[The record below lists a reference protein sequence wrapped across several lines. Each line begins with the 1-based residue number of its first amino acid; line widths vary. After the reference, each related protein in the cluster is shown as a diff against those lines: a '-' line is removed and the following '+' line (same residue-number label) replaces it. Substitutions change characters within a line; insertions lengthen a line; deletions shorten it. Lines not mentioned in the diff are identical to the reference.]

1 MSSQNWVSLLTP
13 DTIQGSGP
21 GATLNTATTA
31 TLSPVLGSTA
41 DVAQVNAPGFYQGWA
56 TGDLF
61 RVLARGYLTTTGT
74 STTVTFLLAARVGNA
89 GTTYVTLATTAG
101 VATGTGALTGLP
113 WQIDGMIR
121 CTNVATSGNTVSSQF
136 TMWLQNSASP
146 AVATAN
152 CVMISAPNASGETA
166 AAVDTTQI
174 QGLSLRGT
182 LAGANATVVCTQW
195 LVEALC

>member
-1 MSSQNWVSLLTP
+1 VSSQNWVSLLTP

-121 CTNVATSGNTVSSQF
+121 HLREHRELAVHYVAAE
-136 TMWLQNSASP
+136 LR
-146 AVATAN
+146 VA
-152 CVMISAPNASGETA
+152 GGRHRE
-166 AAVDTTQI
+166 
-174 QGLSLRGT
+174 LRDD
-182 LAGANATVVCTQW
+182 LRPERVR
-195 LVEALC
+195 